1 MIQHVSVVSWANT
14 HKHSLPCGNI
24 YQIQLS
30 ECTYWRSVSLSHL
43 LLFPPS
49 THTHTP
55 MWSCEALSLSL
66 CCSSQQLVLY
76 VFTDFNAHTQVQIHK
91 KSHAHLP
98 CRVPTRDLFS
108 SGFMHMLIFFQSPLG
123 WCACALSCVSIVWH
137 MQVCLCDCVSQPAAG
152 MCWQCVR
159 NSRVSGL
166 KSQSK
171 WIKTYFAFCCSA

>member
-76 VFTDFNAHTQVQIHK
+76 VFTDFNAHTHK
-91 KSHAHLP
+91 YKYTKRATHICPAGFQHVTFFFGVYAHAHFLP
-98 CRVPTRDLFS
+98 VSFGLMCMRAVMCFYSLAYAGVFVRLCVAASCRNVLTV
-108 SGFMHMLIFFQSPLG
+108 
-123 WCACALSCVSIVWH
+123 CA
-137 MQVCLCDCVSQPAAG
+137 
-152 MCWQCVR
+152 
-159 NSRVSGL
+159 
-166 KSQSK
+166 
-171 WIKTYFAFCCSA
+171 

>member
-76 VFTDFNAHTQVQIHK
+76 VFTDFNAHTHTSTNTQKEPRTSALQG
-91 KSHAHLP
+91 SN
-98 CRVPTRDLFS
+98 TW
-108 SGFMHMLIFFQSPLG
+108 LIFFGVYAHAHFLPVSFGLMCMRAVMCFYSLAYAG
-123 WCACALSCVSIVWH
+123 VFVRLCVAASCRNVLTVCA
-137 MQVCLCDCVSQPAAG
+137 
-152 MCWQCVR
+152 
-159 NSRVSGL
+159 
-166 KSQSK
+166 
-171 WIKTYFAFCCSA
+171 